1 MGEMAGGSKAS
12 GGEVN
17 WMVEDGGKGDR
28 EELVKNARCAVW
40 RVWLLGRRRG
50 WLGVGFWLMMWRS
63 YIRPVLEYGCEV
75 FGQQVW
81 VQAERVQLEAGR
93 MILGVTKRVPN
104 VVVRGELGMTT
115 LRARR
120 DIARLLYW
128 WKMVNAANGDV
139 VRDVYRWSR
148 GLSGV
153 NNWCRYTKRLLK
165 ELGLEERW
173 EDERLGSVTEW
184 KKLVKERVFGRENKR
199 WREEMEEGVKTA
211 RYRVMKRDLKFEKFL
226 LGNCMRREV
235 ANYVKMRAGVAE
247 LRVETGRWR
256 GEERGERVCEHCDSG
271 EIEDEGHLIARCKRW
286 DDQRE
291 EVIEWRKKGGGEEM
305 VNWAL
310 GGADA
315 RGSESPKNTDRV
327 IRALAKWMRAR
338 REAGRK
344 EEEKEVR
351 ERIQQREQKQKRK
364 KKKTGKERRR
374 EEREKEDREEKEE
387 RAEKKK
393 RERNGRRERA
403 ERRRKDREREREEK
417 KKIVG
422 VSNPI
427 V

>member
-1 MGEMAGGSKAS
+1 
-12 GGEVN
+12 
-17 WMVEDGGKGDR
+17 
-28 EELVKNARCAVW
+28 
-40 RVWLLGRRRG
+40 
-50 WLGVGFWLMMWRS
+50 
-63 YIRPVLEYGCEV
+63 
-75 FGQQVW
+75 
-81 VQAERVQLEAGR
+81 
-93 MILGVTKRVPN
+93 
-104 VVVRGELGMTT
+104 
-115 LRARR
+115 
-120 DIARLLYW
+120 
-128 WKMVNAANGDV
+128 
-139 VRDVYRWSR
+139 
-148 GLSGV
+148 
-153 NNWCRYTKRLLK
+153 
-165 ELGLEERW
+165 
-173 EDERLGSVTEW
+173 
-184 KKLVKERVFGRENKR
+184 
-199 WREEMEEGVKTA
+199 
-211 RYRVMKRDLKFEKFL
+211 
-226 LGNCMRREV
+226 
-235 ANYVKMRAGVAE
+235 
-247 LRVETGRWR
+247 
-256 GEERGERVCEHCDSG
+256 VCEHCDSG